1 VSRRRIRAGFQ
12 GALLHGL
19 LVAVGLAFLL
29 PFVWMVL
36 SSLKTTGELVQTPP
50 SILPS
55 VPRWQNYAD
64 VFDKIPFARYY
75 LNSIIM
81 TAGRVIGQLVL
92 CSLTAFAFARL
103 RFPGRNALFIAL
115 LVALMVPAAATLIPN
130 FIILRQLH
138 WIDTFQGLI
147 IPTLWSAFG
156 TFLLRQYFLTIP
168 QDYQDA
174 AVIDGANPL
183 QLFWH
188 VFLPLAR
195 PALAAFGLIV
205 ALWSWND
212 FLWPLVVSSSS
223 NTQVLSVGIALFN
236 NQLSNTTLPLMM
248 AGATMSVI
256 PMLIVFFIAQ
266 RHIIEGIAIG
276 GTKG

>member
-1 VSRRRIRAGFQ
+1 MNARRVSG
-12 GALLHGL
+12 GLTGLLIHGL
-19 LVAVGLAFLL
+19 LIVVALVFLL
-29 PFVWMVL
+29 PFAWMVL

-50 SILPS
+50 TILPA
-55 VPRWQNYAD
+55 VPRWANYAD
-64 VFDKIPFARYY
+64 VFAKVPFARYY
-75 LNSIIM
+75 LNSTIM
-81 TAGRVIGQLVL
+81 TTGRVVGQLLL
-92 CSLTAFAFARL
+92 CSLAAFAFARL
-103 RFPGRNALFIAL
+103 RFPGRNVLFIAL
-115 LVALMVPAAATLIPN
+115 LLALMVPAAATLIPN

-147 IPTLWSAFG
+147 IPTLYSAFG
-156 TFLLRQYFLTIP
+156 TFLLRQYFMTIP

-183 QLFWH
+183 QVYWH

-212 FLWPLVVSSSS
+212 FLWPLVVSNSSD
-223 NTQVLSVGIALFN
+223 TEVLSVGIALFN
-236 NQLSNTTLPLMM
+236 NQLSNTTLALMM
-248 AGATMSVI
+248 AAATMSVV
-256 PMLIVFFIAQ
+256 PMLVIFFIAQ

-276 GTKG
+276 GVKS

>member
-1 VSRRRIRAGFQ
+1 VTGRFVRSGFP
-12 GALLHGL
+12 GLLLHGL
-19 LVAVGLAFLL
+19 LITCALIFLL

-50 SILPS
+50 TIFPAA
-55 VPRWQNYAD
+55 PRWANYFD
-64 VFDKIPFARYY
+64 VFDKVPFARYY
-75 LNSIIM
+75 LNSTIM
-81 TAGRVIGQLVL
+81 TIGRVAGQLAL
-92 CSLTAFAFARL
+92 CSLAAFAFARL
-103 RFPGRNALFIAL
+103 RFPGRSALFIAL
-115 LVALMVPAAATLIPN
+115 MVALMVPVAATLIPN

-147 IPTLWSAFG
+147 IPTLYSAFG

-174 AVIDGANPL
+174 ATIDGANPL
-183 QLFWH
+183 QIYWH
-188 VFLPLAR
+188 IFLPLAR
-195 PALAAFGLIV
+195 PALAAFGLII

-223 NTQVLSVGIALFN
+223 DTQVLSVGIALFN

-248 AGATMSVI
+248 AGATMSVV
-256 PMLIVFFIAQ
+256 PMLVIFFFAQ
-266 RHIIEGIAIG
+266 RHIIEGISLG
-276 GTKG
+276 GLKN